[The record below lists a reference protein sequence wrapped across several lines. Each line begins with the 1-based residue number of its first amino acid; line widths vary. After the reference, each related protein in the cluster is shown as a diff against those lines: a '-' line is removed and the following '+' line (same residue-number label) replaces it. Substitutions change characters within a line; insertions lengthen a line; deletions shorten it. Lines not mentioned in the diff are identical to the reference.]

1 MKVLSIRK
9 RLSVLH
15 LLVWYRVLALGIG
28 FLQLTFNSRIQLYFP
43 IPTTLI
49 LSLIGLYTFFITLAT
64 IKYLKQ
70 GKFNEPKHLLIGIDL
85 IACVFVVFLTGGL
98 YSPFLLY
105 TLAPVLASALLFSG
119 QVTFIVA
126 AFSVTYVVTTHTV
139 NPFSPTVFGAGELSY
154 LMVYI
159 IAITLASILPYMI
172 NANLRQRLQV
182 ESTILERNRLS
193 RELHDGIAQTLAVL
207 HWQTQLIQRQLDKS
221 GLNQDG
227 IIELD
232 KLVDKAQL
240 DMREALELLHNN
252 TDSGSLLSQIELIL
266 QNISKNNHVITS
278 LNNHTDHIHLTN
290 AVELELLRICQE
302 ALANVRKHANAKHIW
317 VDLMEQDGY
326 LQLCIKDD
334 GGGFDSTAYFQGKM
348 QPSGFGLA
356 VIKERA
362 ESIDGSVEISSVPGS
377 GTIVVAR
384 VPSSENTAGV
394 LWKAI
399 R

>member
-1 MKVLSIRK
+1 VLSVRK
-9 RLSVLH
+9 RLSVLD
-15 LLVWYRVLALGIG
+15 LLIWYRVLALGIG
-28 FLQLTFNSRIQLYFP
+28 FLQLSFKSQIRLYFP

-49 LSLIGLYTFFITLAT
+49 LSLTGLYTFFVVLAT

-70 GKFNEPKHLLIGIDL
+70 GKFNEPKYTLIRIDL
-85 IACVFVVFLTGGL
+85 IACVFLVFLTGGL

-105 TLAPVLASALLFSG
+105 TLAPVLASALLFSSR
-119 QVTFIVA
+119 VTFIIA
-126 AFSVTYVVTTHTV
+126 AFSVFYIVITHTV
-139 NPFSPTVFGAGELSY
+139 NPFFPSAFSSGELSY

-172 NANLRQRLQV
+172 NANLRQRLQA

-207 HWQTQLIQRQLDKS
+207 HWQTQLIQRQLYKS

-227 IIELD
+227 IVELD

-240 DMREALELLHNN
+240 DMREALEILHNN
-252 TDSGSLLSQIELIL
+252 VDSGSLLSQIRMIL
-266 QNISKNNHVITS
+266 QNISKNNRVKTY
-278 LNNHTDHIHLTN
+278 LNNHTNQYNLTK

-302 ALANVRKHANAKHIW
+302 ALTNVRKHANAKHVWI
-317 VDLMEQDGY
+317 DLMEQDGY

-334 GGGFDSTAYFQGKM
+334 GRGFDSVAYFQGEGI

-356 VIKERA
+356 VMKERV
-362 ESIDGSVEISSVPGS
+362 ESINGSVEVSSVPGS
-377 GTIVVAR
+377 GTKVVVR
-384 VPSSENTAGV
+384 VPSSEKITGV